1 VKETVMPTESLF
13 SGLKVVD
20 CASYIAGPAATTV
33 LADFGADVVKI
44 EPPGIGDPYRFLYKT
59 PPNPALDENYYWELT
74 NRNKRGLCLDLKH
87 PQASEVIRR
96 LATWA
101 DVFVTNYPPKVRH
114 GLKVAYEDLSPL
126 NPRLIY
132 ADITGY
138 GEAGPEADKPGFDLT
153 AFWARS
159 GLMEFTRNAGSPP
172 TIPIPGSGDHAT
184 AITLYSAIVTALY
197 RRERTGEGSSVSTSL
212 IAEGAWMTGPWL
224 HAALNGAQFELLDRR
239 RSKNPL
245 GAETYQTADG
255 RWLILCLLSGDRDWP
270 ILAKAIRREDLLE
283 DPRFATGKD
292 RARHA
297 ELLITELDGT
307 FASRPLSEWKSVLD
321 AARLAYGVVQVPAE
335 IVSDPQLF
343 ANGIVVQMAGE
354 VTESRYT
361 VSNPLTIR
369 DAAKVA
375 PRRAPRLGEHSHDVL
390 RDLGFDPA
398 EIAELQVSG
407 AAPAPAPQAA
417 AAE

>member
-1 VKETVMPTESLF
+1 MVTESLF

-33 LADFGADVVKI
+33 LSDFGADVVKI

-74 NRNKRGLCLDLKH
+74 NRNKRSLCLDLKS
-87 PQASEVIRR
+87 PQAGEVIAR
-96 LATWA
+96 LAKWA
-101 DVFVTNYPPKVRH
+101 DVFVTNYPPKVRR

-138 GEAGPEADKPGFDLT
+138 GEHGPEADKPGFDLT

-184 AITLYSAIVTALY
+184 AITLYAAIATALY
-197 RRERTGEGSSVSTSL
+197 RRERTGLGSNVSTSL

-224 HAALNGAQFELLDRR
+224 HAALRGAQFEILDRLT
-239 RSKNPL
+239 SKNPL
-245 GAETYQTADG
+245 GGEAFQTADG

-270 ILAKAIRREDLLE
+270 IFAKAVGREDLLG
-283 DPRFATGKD
+283 DQRFATGKD
-292 RARHA
+292 RAAHA
-297 ELLITELDGT
+297 EILVGELDRT
-307 FASRPLSEWKSVLD
+307 FASRPLSDWKDVLD
-321 AARLAYGVVQVPAE
+321 AARLAYGVVQIPAE

-343 ANGIVVQMAGE
+343 ANGIVVPMADDAAGE
-354 VTESRYT
+354 SYT
-361 VSNPLTIR
+361 VSNPVTIR
-369 DAAKVA
+369 EEAKVP
-375 PRRAPRLGEHSHDVL
+375 PRRAPSLGEHSEEVL
-390 RDLGFDPA
+390 QELGFDA
-398 EIAELQVSG
+398 AQIGALQASG
-407 AAPAPAPQAA
+407 AAPAKAA
-417 AAE
+417 A